1 MRSKGS
7 SVPSM
12 RTSRPCGRRS
22 SPTRGSRAMWYPS
35 TGPDISS
42 PPMAEQPR
50 CSVSL
55 RVRLSLAFVV
65 VALLSVVVVAFW
77 ARQVTALQIA
87 AYHERIR
94 LGEVP
99 WISDQPLLVREG
111 FVRAIKLPLF
121 VASQRLFLANF
132 NRSLWFAGGTA
143 TLLAVIAGLLLARRL
158 SHPLQELHDAVTG
171 VAAGNLQQEVGL
183 RGGGE
188 LEDVAS
194 AFNTMAHRLR
204 ESERQRQELLAA
216 VAHELRTPLSII
228 EGNLEAML
236 DGVREPTPDLI
247 ATLHTQSALLSQ
259 LITDLRDL
267 SLADA
272 RQLSLRRRPVD
283 LTALCRESVDAM
295 GLWIEE
301 RKVTVQ
307 VSGEGNTTAE
317 VDPDRLRQVVQNL
330 LHNAVRF
337 TPAGGRVRITV
348 RETAREQ
355 NQWVALEVEDEGPGI
370 PAENL
375 TRVFE
380 PFYRE
385 DPSRSRASG
394 GTGMGLAVV
403 RLLVQVHGGD
413 VRAENRPAGGRRL
426 VVQGPARQQRA
437 AERPTPCP

>member
-1 MRSKGS
+1 MEPGTNS
-7 SVPSM
+7 P
-12 RTSRPCGRRS
+12 RPPMVDRPRRS
-22 SPTRGSRAMWYPS
+22 L
-35 TGPDISS
+35 
-42 PPMAEQPR
+42 
-50 CSVSL
+50 SL
-55 RVRLSLAFVV
+55 RVQLSLAFVV

-77 ARQVTALQIA
+77 ARQITALEITE
-87 AYHERIR
+87 YHERIR
-94 LGEVP
+94 RGEVP
-99 WISDQPLLVREG
+99 WISDQPILVREG
-111 FVRAIKLPLF
+111 FVRAIKPPLF

-143 TLLAVIAGLLLARRL
+143 GLLAVLAGLVLARRL

-183 RGGGE
+183 GGGGE

-259 LITDLRDL
+259 LVTDLRDL

-272 RQLSLRRRPVD
+272 RQLSLSRRPVD
-283 LTALCRESVDAM
+283 LVALCRESVDAM
-295 GLWIEE
+295 SLWIEE
-301 RKVTVQ
+301 HKVTVE
-307 VSGEGNTTAE
+307 VRGEGDTTAD

-337 TPAGGRVRITV
+337 TPAGGQVRITV
-348 RETAREQ
+348 KEIARDRGR
-355 NQWVALEVEDEGPGI
+355 WVALEVEDEGPGI
-370 PAENL
+370 PPENL

-380 PFYRE
+380 PFYRA

-394 GTGMGLAVV
+394 GTGVGFAV
-403 RLLVQVHGGD
+403 GG
-413 VRAENRPAGGRRL
+413 L
-426 VVQGPARQQRA
+426 VVQGHGGGAPGENRPGGGDRVLGQLPGGEEGAPHQRGRC
-437 AERPTPCP
+437 RPTPA

>member
-1 MRSKGS
+1 MEPG
-7 SVPSM
+7 
-12 RTSRPCGRRS
+12 TN
-22 SPTRGSRAMWYPS
+22 SPR
-35 TGPDISS
+35 
-42 PPMAEQPR
+42 PPMADRPR
-50 CSVSL
+50 RSLSL
-55 RVRLSLAFVV
+55 RVQLSLAFVV

-77 ARQVTALQIA
+77 ARQITALEITE
-87 AYHERIR
+87 YHERIR
-94 LGEVP
+94 RGDVP
-99 WISDQPLLVREG
+99 WLSDQPILVREG
-111 FVRAIKLPLF
+111 FVRAITPPLF

-143 TLLAVIAGLLLARRL
+143 GLLAVIAGLVLARRL

-259 LITDLRDL
+259 LVTDLRDL

-272 RQLSLRRRPVD
+272 RQLSLSRRPVD
-283 LTALCRESVDAM
+283 LVALCRESVDAM
-295 GLWIEE
+295 SLWIEE
-301 RKVTVQ
+301 HKVTVE
-307 VSGEGNTTAE
+307 VRGEGGTTAD

-337 TPAGGRVRITV
+337 TSAGGQVRITV
-348 RETAREQ
+348 KEIARDRGR
-355 NQWVALEVEDEGPGI
+355 WVALEVEDEGPGI
-370 PAENL
+370 PPENL

-380 PFYRE
+380 PFYRA

-394 GTGMGLAVV
+394 GTGVG
-403 RLLVQVHGGD
+403 
-413 VRAENRPAGGRRL
+413 PAGGGVL
-426 VVQGPARQQRA
+426 VQGRGGGGRGG
-437 AERPTPCP
+437 ERPGGGRPLAVQLPGEEERAPHKRAR

>member
-1 MRSKGS
+1 MEPGTNS
-7 SVPSM
+7 P
-12 RTSRPCGRRS
+12 RPPMVDRPRRS
-22 SPTRGSRAMWYPS
+22 L
-35 TGPDISS
+35 
-42 PPMAEQPR
+42 
-50 CSVSL
+50 SL
-55 RVRLSLAFVV
+55 RVQLSLAFVV

-77 ARQVTALQIA
+77 ARQITALEITE
-87 AYHERIR
+87 YHERIR
-94 LGEVP
+94 RGEVP
-99 WISDQPLLVREG
+99 WISDQPILVREG
-111 FVRAIKLPLF
+111 FVRAIKPPLF
-121 VASQRLFLANF
+121 VASQRLFLVNF

-143 TLLAVIAGLLLARRL
+143 GLLAVIAGLLLARRL

-283 LTALCRESVDAM
+283 LAALCRESVDAM
-295 GLWIEE
+295 GLWIDE
-301 RKVTVQ
+301 RTVS
-307 VSGEGNTTAE
+307 VRVHGEGDTTAE

-337 TPAGGRVRITV
+337 TSAGGRVQVNV
-348 RETAREQ
+348 RETARAQ
-355 NQWVALEVEDEGPGI
+355 DRWVALEVEDEGPGI

-380 PFYRE
+380 PFYRA

-403 RLLVQVHGGD
+403 RLLVQVHGGE
-413 VRAENRPAGGRRL
+413 VRAQNRPAGRSRCVGERPAHQER
-426 VVQGPARQQRA
+426 ARQTNGTQRA
-437 AERPTPCP
+437 GGPPRQA

>member
-1 MRSKGS
+1 MEPGTS
-7 SVPSM
+7 SP
-12 RTSRPCGRRS
+12 RPPMVDRPRRS
-22 SPTRGSRAMWYPS
+22 L
-35 TGPDISS
+35 
-42 PPMAEQPR
+42 
-50 CSVSL
+50 SL
-55 RVRLSLAFVV
+55 RVQLSLAFVV

-77 ARQVTALQIA
+77 ARQITALEITE
-87 AYHERIR
+87 YHERIR
-94 LGEVP
+94 RGEVP
-99 WISDQPLLVREG
+99 WISDQPILVREG
-111 FVRAIKLPLF
+111 FVRAIKTPLF

-143 TLLAVIAGLLLARRL
+143 GLLAVIAGLVLARRI
-158 SHPLQELHDAVTG
+158 SHPLHELHDAVTG

-183 RGGGE
+183 GGGGE

-259 LITDLRDL
+259 LVTDLRDI

-272 RQLSLRRRPVD
+272 RQLSLSRRPVD
-283 LTALCRESVDAM
+283 LVALCRESVDAM
-295 GLWIEE
+295 SLWIEE
-301 RKVTVQ
+301 HKVTVE
-307 VSGEGNTTAE
+307 VRGEGDTTAD

-337 TPAGGRVRITV
+337 TPAGGQVRITV
-348 RETAREQ
+348 KEIARDRGR
-355 NQWVALEVEDEGPGI
+355 WVALEVEDEGPGI
-370 PAENL
+370 PPENL
-375 TRVFE
+375 TRVLE
-380 PFYRE
+380 PFYRA

-394 GTGMGLAVV
+394 GAGVGLAGVG
-403 RLLVQVHGGD
+403 LLVQGPRGE
-413 VRAENRPAGGRRL
+413 VRAENPPGGGRRL
-426 VVQGPARQQRA
+426 LVEPPPDEERAPHKRAR
-437 AERPTPCP
+437 

>member
-1 MRSKGS
+1 
-7 SVPSM
+7 
-12 RTSRPCGRRS
+12 
-22 SPTRGSRAMWYPS
+22 
-35 TGPDISS
+35 
-42 PPMAEQPR
+42 MAEQPR
-50 CSVSL
+50 RSVSL
-55 RVRLSLAFVV
+55 RVQLSLAFVV

-295 GLWIEE
+295 GLWMEE

-307 VSGEGNTTAE
+307 VCGEGDTTA
-317 VDPDRLRQVVQNL
+317 
-330 LHNAVRF
+330 AV
-337 TPAGGRVRITV
+337 TPA
-348 RETAREQ
+348 
-355 NQWVALEVEDEGPGI
+355 L
-370 PAENL
+370 
-375 TRVFE
+375 
-380 PFYRE
+380 
-385 DPSRSRASG
+385 
-394 GTGMGLAVV
+394 
-403 RLLVQVHGGD
+403 
-413 VRAENRPAGGRRL
+413 VRAVNRPAGGSRF
-426 VVQGPARQQRA
+426 VVELPAQQERA
-437 AERPTPCP
+437 R

>member
-1 MRSKGS
+1 MEPG
-7 SVPSM
+7 
-12 RTSRPCGRRS
+12 T
-22 SPTRGSRAMWYPS
+22 
-35 TGPDISS
+35 SS
-42 PPMAEQPR
+42 PPRPMADRPR
-50 CSVSL
+50 TSSIGQGAGYSEPAAIELVRGRPRRSLSL
-55 RVRLSLAFVV
+55 RVQLSLAFVV

-77 ARQVTALQIA
+77 ARQITALEITE
-87 AYHERIR
+87 YHERIR
-94 LGEVP
+94 RGEVP
-99 WISDQPLLVREG
+99 WISDQPILVREG
-111 FVRAIKLPLF
+111 FVRAIKPPLF

-143 TLLAVIAGLLLARRL
+143 GLLAVIAGLVLARRI

-183 RGGGE
+183 GGGGE

-204 ESERQRQELLAA
+204 ESERQRQELVAA

-236 DGVREPTPDLI
+236 D
-247 ATLHTQSALLSQ
+247 
-259 LITDLRDL
+259 
-267 SLADA
+267 
-272 RQLSLRRRPVD
+272 
-283 LTALCRESVDAM
+283 
-295 GLWIEE
+295 
-301 RKVTVQ
+301 
-307 VSGEGNTTAE
+307 
-317 VDPDRLRQVVQNL
+317 VVQNL

-337 TPAGGRVRITV
+337 TPAGGRVRIRV

-413 VRAENRPAGGRRL
+413 VRAENRPAGGSRF
-426 VVQGPARQQRA
+426 VVQLPAREGRA
-437 AERPTPCP
+437 R

>member
-1 MRSKGS
+1 MEPG
-7 SVPSM
+7 
-12 RTSRPCGRRS
+12 T
-22 SPTRGSRAMWYPS
+22 
-35 TGPDISS
+35 SS
-42 PPMAEQPR
+42 PPRPMADRPR
-50 CSVSL
+50 TSSIGQGAGYSEPAAIELVRGRPRRSL
-55 RVRLSLAFVV
+55 SLQVQLSLAFVV

-77 ARQVTALQIA
+77 ARHITALEIIE
-87 AYHERIR
+87 YHERIR
-94 LGEVP
+94 RGDVP
-99 WISDQPLLVREG
+99 WISDQPILVREG
-111 FVRAIKLPLF
+111 FVRAIKAPLF

-132 NRSLWFAGGTA
+132 NRSLWLAGGTA
-143 TLLAVIAGLLLARRL
+143 GLLAVIAGLVLARRL
-158 SHPLQELHDAVTG
+158 SRPLQELHDAVTG

-183 RGGGE
+183 GGGSE

-259 LITDLRDL
+259 LVTDLRDL

-272 RQLSLRRRPVD
+272 RQLSLSRRPVD
-283 LTALCRESVDAM
+283 LVALCRESVDAM
-295 GLWIEE
+295 SLWIEE
-301 RKVTVQ
+301 HKVTVE
-307 VSGEGNTTAE
+307 VRGEGGTTAD

-337 TPAGGRVRITV
+337 TPAGGQVRITV
-348 RETAREQ
+348 KEIGRDRGR
-355 NQWVALEVEDEGPGI
+355 WVALEVEDEGPGI
-370 PAENL
+370 PPENL

-380 PFYRE
+380 PFYRA

-413 VRAENRPAGGRRL
+413 VRAENRPGGGSRF
-426 VVQGPARQQRA
+426 VVQLPAQEERA
-437 AERPTPCP
+437 PHKRAR

>member
-1 MRSKGS
+1 
-7 SVPSM
+7 
-12 RTSRPCGRRS
+12 
-22 SPTRGSRAMWYPS
+22 
-35 TGPDISS
+35 
-42 PPMAEQPR
+42 MAEQPR
-50 CSVSL
+50 RSVSL
-55 RVRLSLAFVV
+55 RVQLSLAFVV

-111 FVRAIKLPLF
+111 FVRAIKPPLF

-259 LITDLRDL
+259 LVTDLRDL

-272 RQLSLRRRPVD
+272 RQLSLSRRPVD
-283 LTALCRESVDAM
+283 LVALCRESVDAM
-295 GLWIEE
+295 SLWIEE
-301 RKVTVQ
+301 HKVTVE
-307 VSGEGNTTAE
+307 VRGEGDTTAD

-337 TPAGGRVRITV
+337 TSAWGQVRITV
-348 RETAREQ
+348 KEIARDRGR
-355 NQWVALEVEDEGPGI
+355 WVALEVEDEGPGI
-370 PAENL
+370 PPENL

-380 PFYRE
+380 PFYRA

-413 VRAENRPAGGRRL
+413 VRAENRPGGGSRF
-426 VVQGPARQQRA
+426 VVQLPAEEERA
-437 AERPTPCP
+437 PHKRAR

>member
-1 MRSKGS
+1 
-7 SVPSM
+7 
-12 RTSRPCGRRS
+12 
-22 SPTRGSRAMWYPS
+22 
-35 TGPDISS
+35 
-42 PPMAEQPR
+42 
-50 CSVSL
+50 
-55 RVRLSLAFVV
+55 V

-259 LITDLRDL
+259 LVTDLRDL

-272 RQLSLRRRPVD
+272 RQLSLSRRPVD
-283 LTALCRESVDAM
+283 LVALCRESVDAM
-295 GLWIEE
+295 SLWIEE
-301 RKVTVQ
+301 HKVTVE
-307 VSGEGNTTAE
+307 VRGEGDTTAD

-337 TPAGGRVRITV
+337 TPAGGQVRITV
-348 RETAREQ
+348 KEIARDRGR
-355 NQWVALEVEDEGPGI
+355 WVALEVEDEGPGI
-370 PAENL
+370 PPENL

-380 PFYRE
+380 PFYRA

-413 VRAENRPAGGRRL
+413 VRAENRPGGGSRF
-426 VVQGPARQQRA
+426 VVQLPAEEERA
-437 AERPTPCP
+437 PHKRAR